1 MGSGFQV
8 EQFFMWA
15 TSELATAEF
24 ERIVEA
30 HNRTVLEDEAR
41 LQLESEI
48 DAHKRIEVTLRER
61 ARRFRELLD
70 ALPAAVYTTDAAG
83 RITFYNRAAVEM
95 WGCRPELG
103 QTQWCGSWRLYWPDG
118 RPMRHDECPMAVAL
132 KENRTVRGTE
142 AIAERPDGTRVSFI
156 PYPTPL
162 RDGSGALIGAVNM
175 LVDITD
181 RKQFEER
188 VMMLAGE
195 VVHRANNLLAVVQAT
210 VRLTEARTVQE
221 LKEAIQGRIQAL
233 GHAHA
238 LLAQSRWSGAEL
250 QQLVEDELA
259 PYRRSQEPRAR
270 LSGPKLVL
278 DPRAAQSMA
287 MALHELTTNAAKY
300 GSLSTPAGT
309 VEIEWDYGPNGRFV
323 FRWAEARGPT
333 VRSPRRR
340 GFGTSVI
347 VGMIRDQLDGDV
359 RFEWRK
365 EGLVCEINLP
375 ADKLE
380 RAPGISA

>member
-1 MGSGFQV
+1 
-8 EQFFMWA
+8 MWA

-30 HNRTVLEDEAR
+30 HNRTALKDEAGV
-41 LQLESEI
+41 ESETEI
-48 DAHKRIEVTLRER
+48 GLHRRVEVTLRER
-61 ARRFRELLD
+61 ARRFRELLE

-83 RITFYNRAAVEM
+83 RITFYNRAAVEL

-103 QTQWCGSWRLYWPDG
+103 KSEWCGSWRLYWPDG

-132 KENRTVRGTE
+132 KENRAVRGGE
-142 AIAERPDGTRVSFI
+142 AIAERPDGTRVPFL

-162 RDGSGALIGAVNM
+162 RDASGTLVGAVNM
-175 LVDITD
+175 LVDITH
-181 RKQFEER
+181 RKQSEER

-210 VRLTEARTVQE
+210 VRLTDAATVEE
-221 LKEAIQGRIQAL
+221 LKEAIHGRIQAL

-250 QQLVEDELA
+250 EKLVEDELA
-259 PYRRSQEPRAR
+259 PYRCGQQSRAR
-270 LSGPKLVL
+270 IAGPKLVL
-278 DPRAAQSMA
+278 DPKAAQSMA

-300 GSLSTPAGT
+300 GALSRPGGEVNVGWSRAK
-309 VEIEWDYGPNGRFV
+309 GRLV
-323 FRWAEARGPT
+323 FRWSEAGGPAVKT
-333 VRSPRRR
+333 PSRR
-340 GFGTSVI
+340 GFGTGVI
-347 VGMIRDQLDGDV
+347 VGMIRDQLDGEV

-365 EGLVCEINLP
+365 EGLVCEIDLP
-375 ADKLE
+375 ADQLE
-380 RAPGISA
+380 RVCEISA

>member
-1 MGSGFQV
+1 
-8 EQFFMWA
+8 MWT
-15 TSELATAEF
+15 TSELAPAEF

-30 HNRTVLEDEAR
+30 HNKAVPEGEAR
-41 LQLESEI
+41 LQFETEI
-48 DAHKRIEVTLRER
+48 ELHKRVEVTLRER
-61 ARRFRELLD
+61 ARRFRELLE
-70 ALPAAVYTTDAAG
+70 ALPAAVYTTDAEG
-83 RITFYNRAAVEM
+83 RITFYNQAAVEM

-103 QTQWCGSWRLYWPDG
+103 KTEWCGSWRLYWPDG
-118 RPMRHDECPMAVAL
+118 RPMPHDECPMAIAL
-132 KENRTVRGTE
+132 KENRAVRGAE
-142 AIAERPDGTRVSFI
+142 AIAERPDGTRIWFI

-162 RDGSGALIGAVNM
+162 RDPSGALVGAVNM
-175 LVDITD
+175 LVDISH
-181 RKQFEER
+181 RKQSEER

-210 VRLTEARTVQE
+210 VRLTHARTVE
-221 LKEAIQGRIQAL
+221 EFKNVIHGRIQAL

-250 QQLVEDELA
+250 EQLVMDELA
-259 PYRRSQEPRAR
+259 PYRCGREPRAHIR
-270 LSGPKLVL
+270 GPKLVL

-300 GSLSTPAGT
+300 GSLSTPAGK
-309 VEIEWDYGPNGRFV
+309 VDIEWRNGANERFV
-323 FRWAEARGPT
+323 FRWAETGGPP
-333 VRSPRRR
+333 VRPPRRH

-365 EGLVCEINLP
+365 EGLVCEVNLP
-375 ADKLE
+375 AGKLGRLPE
-380 RAPGISA
+380 ISA

>member
-1 MGSGFQV
+1 
-8 EQFFMWA
+8 MWA

-30 HNRTVLEDEAR
+30 HNRTALKDEAGV
-41 LQLESEI
+41 EFEPEI
-48 DAHKRIEVTLRER
+48 DLHRRVEVTLRER
-61 ARRFRELLD
+61 ARRFRELLE

-83 RITFYNRAAVEM
+83 RITFYNRAAVEL

-103 QTQWCGSWRLYWPDG
+103 KSEWCGSWRLYWPDG

-132 KENRTVRGTE
+132 KENRAVRGGE
-142 AIAERPDGTRVSFI
+142 AIAERPDGTRVPFL

-162 RDGSGALIGAVNM
+162 RDASGTRVGAVNM
-175 LVDITD
+175 LVDITH
-181 RKQFEER
+181 RKQSEER

-210 VRLTEARTVQE
+210 VRLTDAATVEE
-221 LKEAIQGRIQAL
+221 LKEAIHGRIQAL

-250 QQLVEDELA
+250 EKLVEDELA
-259 PYRRSQEPRAR
+259 PYRCGQQSRAR
-270 LSGPKLVL
+270 IAGPKLVL
-278 DPRAAQSMA
+278 DPKAAQSMA

-300 GSLSTPAGT
+300 GALSRPGGEVKVGWSRAK
-309 VEIEWDYGPNGRFV
+309 GRLV
-323 FRWAEARGPT
+323 FRWSEAGGPA
-333 VRSPRRR
+333 VKSPRRR
-340 GFGTSVI
+340 GFGTNVI
-347 VGMIRDQLDGDV
+347 VGMIRDQLDGEV

-365 EGLVCEINLP
+365 EGLVCEIDLP
-375 ADKLE
+375 ADQLE
-380 RAPGISA
+380 RVCEISA